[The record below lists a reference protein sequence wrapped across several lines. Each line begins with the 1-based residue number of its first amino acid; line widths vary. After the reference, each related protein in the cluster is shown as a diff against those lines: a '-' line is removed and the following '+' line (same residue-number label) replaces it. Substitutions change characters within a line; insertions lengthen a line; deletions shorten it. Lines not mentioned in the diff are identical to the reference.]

1 MNQRKSI
8 IRGFR
13 GMEQEL
19 STVQRDAILAVAED
33 AVRDTVDAPRA
44 QVPDCPELH
53 VSGLFV
59 TLRIGGRLRGCIGF
73 LEPLSTFAATLR
85 EAARR
90 AATEDPRFSSVE
102 SGEVEDMTVDVTL
115 LGPLVPLADA
125 MDFSIG
131 EHGLVIE
138 AHGRRGLLLPQVAVE
153 HGWDKTRFL
162 EAVSEKALLPR
173 DAWERPSSRLYRFD
187 GTMIKGSM
195 ED

>member
-1 MNQRKSI
+1 
-8 IRGFR
+8 
-13 GMEQEL
+13 MEQEM
-19 STVQRDAILAVAED
+19 STVQRDAILAVADD
-33 AVRDTVDAPRA
+33 AVRAAVDASRGA
-44 QVPDCPELH
+44 VPDCPELD

-73 LEPLSTFAATLR
+73 LEPLPTFAATLR

-90 AATEDPRFSSVE
+90 AATEDPRFPSVE
-102 SGEVEDMTVDVTL
+102 PGEVGDMDVDVTL

-125 MDFSIG
+125 KDFSIG
-131 EHGLVIE
+131 AHGLVIE

-173 DAWERPSSRLYRFD
+173 DAWEHPTSRLYRFE
-187 GTMIKGSM
+187 GTVIKGSM